1 MATWNNSV
9 ITNAGLELLEQSL
22 SGDGIVISRA
32 ALGGGTVDVSAL
44 VDQTA
49 LTDPLV
55 GTTVVISSQK
65 PLSGSSGRE
74 IKLQIRNTGL
84 SAAATFKQVG
94 IFAACGG
101 VEVLFAISQ
110 DESGEEIPSA
120 AEYPDFMEEFTAAVA
135 ISQTYGV
142 TVEVSSLA
150 FVTKAELE
158 ESLSGK
164 SDSGHKHTT
173 SDISDLPKLGTAA
186 QKNAGDFVDAADKNA
201 QTLIPA
207 GSDIPAWLWANAKK
221 YTRYYSKYASSNS
234 YVNAPPHMLS
244 GSEHIA
250 YYWFDGMN
258 VTAIGECGMMYV
270 GMLIS
275 GVFSGWSPARSGKN
289 ELENPDFKVNQR
301 GRNIY
306 SYSVASGSI
315 DGGFSVDNWIMS
327 IVGRGN
333 SGSYN
338 AETHILSGSVLD
350 KNGYYANLYQLIE
363 NPVRFAGKTLTFS
376 AGMSELDQPALIQ
389 IWRTEGTTTAGVAAT
404 PYNLEADKV
413 LTFTMPSDLTE
424 ASKIRVVLQ
433 TRGSVKLDWAKLE
446 LGSAATPFVP
456 PDPATELLRCQ
467 RYYCKY
473 PVVKYGAL
481 GIALAQNAAAAKVT
495 LFLPAVMRNLPTI
508 SADIG
513 SIELYDG
520 INSHSVTD
528 VSVSLNSGNCET
540 LLLTSS
546 GLEAGKSY
554 FFRATDDTSLSF
566 SAEL

>member
-44 VDQTA
+44 VDQTV

-120 AEYPDFMEEFTAAVA
+120 AEYPDFMEEFTAAVT

-186 QKNAGDFVDAADKNA
+186 QKNAWDFVDAADKNA

-234 YVNAPPHMLS
+234 YVNAPPHMQS

-289 ELENPDFKVNQR
+289 ELDNPDFRINQR
-301 GRNIY
+301 GQAEYTSGYTVDRWY
-306 SYSVASGSI
+306 SPGKCSAAPISGGVKLTSTVTASSTTHAFWQDFEFPLPPGKYTLSLKAADVTGVWAARI
-315 DGGFSVDNWIMS
+315 RTVTAAGDYVDSYYTLALREGVNKVSVDLPDGEYISAVS
-327 IVGRGN
+327 IGFNKGTEAGN
-333 SGSYN
+333 S
-338 AETHILSGSVLD
+338 L
-350 KNGYYANLYQLIE
+350 
-363 NPVRFAGKTLTFS
+363 
-376 AGMSELDQPALIQ
+376 
-389 IWRTEGTTTAGVAAT
+389 
-404 PYNLEADKV
+404 
-413 LTFTMPSDLTE
+413 
-424 ASKIRVVLQ
+424 
-433 TRGSVKLDWAKLE
+433 KLAWVKLE

-456 PDPATELLRCQ
+456 PDPATELLKCQ
-467 RYYCKY
+467 RYFTIYKH
-473 PVVKYGAL
+473 
-481 GIALAQNAAAAKVT
+481 QNATSNTDKCSIGVGYALT
-495 LFLPAVMRNLPTI
+495 
-508 SADIG
+508 G
-513 SIELYDG
+513 SIVYAVLPIAAMRSG
-520 INSHSVTD
+520 VAAT
-528 VSVSLNSGNCET
+528 VSY
-540 LLLTSS
+540 S
-546 GLEAGKSY
+546 GLSLINGTDTVVDFSS
-554 FFRATDDTSLSF
+554 ATALEQTDSTVQVAFTVSGQTPGTVYRLHLMNSDAYLVVSK
-566 SAEL
+566 EL